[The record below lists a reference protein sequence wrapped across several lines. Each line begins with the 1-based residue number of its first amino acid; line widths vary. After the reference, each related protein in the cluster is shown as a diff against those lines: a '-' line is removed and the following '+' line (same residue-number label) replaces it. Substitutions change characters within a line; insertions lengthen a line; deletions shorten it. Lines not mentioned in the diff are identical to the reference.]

1 MSIFPFLIQS
11 VLKEIGSV
19 QSALDLEVERSKL
32 QTTLLKLQDG
42 GDTGGLGGGAG
53 VGGGGEETVGPH
65 AVAADTTSEKKGSM
79 NL

>member
-19 QSALDLEVERSKL
+19 QSALEVERSKL

-42 GDTGGLGGGAG
+42 GDTGGLGGG
-53 VGGGGEETVGPH
+53 EETVDPH

-79 NL
+79 IESMNL